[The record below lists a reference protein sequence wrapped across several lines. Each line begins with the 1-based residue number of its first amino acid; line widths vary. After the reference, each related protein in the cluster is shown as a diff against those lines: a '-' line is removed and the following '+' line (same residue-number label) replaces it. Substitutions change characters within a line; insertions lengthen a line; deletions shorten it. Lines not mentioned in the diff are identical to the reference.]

1 MYLDFFGLEENPFNV
16 TSDPD
21 FLYISRTH
29 REAMENMLYGIN
41 ERKGFVSLSGEIGS
55 GKTTVCKALLE
66 QLDEDYT
73 RTSFILNPDLPK
85 IQLLQ
90 AILKDFGLE
99 PQGENKFFLVNQL
112 NEFLLNELSYGN
124 NSVLILD
131 EAQNIPV
138 PTLEA
143 IRLLSNL
150 ETQKEKLLQ
159 IVLVGQPELKHKLN
173 SPELSQLK
181 QRLSVRCHL
190 RALTDK
196 EVPHYIKHRLRIAG
210 ETGKV
215 FFKRRSLDLIFEFSS
230 GLPRLINL
238 ICDKSLQRAYAKK
251 TFHISGEIVD
261 SSIEALEKADF
272 THSVSSEKNDDISK
286 DEIPLHETKTRNYT
300 KLLREQN
307 SALKS
312 KRFSTEETHLC
323 DFCGKNISED
333 TWYYRNG
340 LFYCNKKCFKR
351 RKKAAESGK
360 APHLS

>member
-21 FLYISRTH
+21 FLYIGRTH
-29 REAMENMLYGIN
+29 REAMEHMLYGIN
-41 ERKGFVSLSGEIGS
+41 ERKGFVSLTGEIGS

-99 PQGENKFFLVNQL
+99 PESENKFFLVNQL

-159 IVLVGQPELKHKLN
+159 IVLVGQPGLKYKLN

-190 RALTDK
+190 RALNDK
-196 EVPHYIKHRLRIAG
+196 EVPHYIKHRLRVAG

-215 FFKRRSLDLIFEFSS
+215 FFKRRSLDLIVEFSK

-238 ICDKSLQRAYAKK
+238 VCDRSLQRAYAKK
-251 TFHISGEIVD
+251 TFHISGEIVA

-272 THSVSSEKNDDISK
+272 THPAPQERNDDLEK
-286 DEIPLHETKTRNYT
+286 EQGPRQKTEAFNDEIAAEKTKRTSQPESSST
-300 KLLREQN
+300 KQ
-307 SALKS
+307 
-312 KRFSTEETHLC
+312 THFC

-333 TWYYRNG
+333 LWYYRNG
-340 LFYCNKKCFKR
+340 LFYCNKNCFKR
-351 RKKAAESGK
+351 REQAYKSGT
-360 APHLS
+360 APHFN